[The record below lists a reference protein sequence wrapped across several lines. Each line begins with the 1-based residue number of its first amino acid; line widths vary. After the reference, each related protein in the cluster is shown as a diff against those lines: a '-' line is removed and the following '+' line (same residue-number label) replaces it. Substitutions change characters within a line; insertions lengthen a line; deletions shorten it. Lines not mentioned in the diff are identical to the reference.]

1 MVQYIVFSI
10 VGGMA
15 TIAGPIIGTILL
27 LPLTVFFRGWIG
39 GLMAPMGFFVYGIL
53 LVMVI
58 LLLPGGIMQ
67 GIGSLVGKI
76 AKKPAVSIKS

>member
-1 MVQYIVFSI
+1 MIQYIVFAI

-15 TIAGPIIGTILL
+15 TIAGPIIGTIVL

-53 LVMVI
+53 LVVVI
-58 LLLPGGIMQ
+58 LLAPGGIMQ
-67 GIGSLVGKI
+67 GLNSLALKFG
-76 AKKPAVSIKS
+76 IKSSTYKKR